1 MLRALRLSL
10 TATIIGVAVTSAAP
24 AQSPPPK
31 PYFDISAPQLVNET
45 NKVEVV
51 EVFNYFCIHCAHF
64 QPLVDQWRK
73 KLDTT
78 KVQFVY
84 LPATFNPPFQLLA
97 KAYYTAA
104 SMDVAEKTHQ
114 GVFDAI
120 HVRNMPTTNFDQVAD
135 LYASLGVS
143 RESFMK
149 ASESFLVATQTRRAN
164 DLITRYRVDST
175 PTMIVAG
182 KYRVTMDSSGG
193 PDKIFQVVDQLIAQ
207 ELAQTGTSR
216 QAPSKGK

>member
-1 MLRALRLSL
+1 MLQLLRLGMA
-10 TATIIGVAVTSAAP
+10 ATILAVASWTVSAQEA
-24 AQSPPPK
+24 ASK
-31 PYFDISAPQLVNET
+31 PYFDVNPPLLVTET

-51 EVFNYFCIHCAHF
+51 EVFNYFCVHCAHF

-84 LPATFNPPFQLLA
+84 LPATFNPPFTLLA
-97 KAYYTAA
+97 KGYYTAA
-104 SMDVAEKTHQ
+104 SMGIAEKTHQ

-120 HVRNMPTTNFDQVAD
+120 HTRNMPTTNFDQVAD
-135 LYASLGVS
+135 VYASLGVS
-143 RESFMK
+143 RDSFLK
-149 ASESFLVATQTRRAN
+149 ASESFIVATQTRRAN

-175 PTMIVAG
+175 PTLIVAG
-182 KYRVTMDSSGG
+182 KYRVTMDSAGG
-193 PDKIFQVVDQLIAQ
+193 PEKAFQVVDQLIAQ